1 MMKKI
6 LIAVPIVAFVVFAS
20 VAWWKLRQKGQ
31 REFLNQQ
38 MLAAAGQADWQR
50 LRRMIAEGADI
61 HATREDGTN
70 ILHDAINRRELKLAK
85 ELIDS
90 DVDINAAGEGSPT
103 PLVAAV
109 ANCDMGSTKLLLDKG
124 ARMELHAET
133 RLYPLHI
140 AARDGYLDM
149 VKLLV
154 DAGANLNDTGG
165 DDEGRTAL
173 MIAVIEDKAVK
184 DKESSH
190 HKVIEYLLAKGADV
204 ALADRGGRNAMNYAA
219 ASRNIP
225 VVDLLR
231 EKGAKVTLYDAVAFG
246 DEITTAEMVQ
256 GKPGALNA
264 LFPDKKHPD
273 AHAAA
278 AEAGMTPLDLAI
290 EGGYDKLVAWLLAN
304 GARPDGSR
312 EARGSPLRTAARKGN
327 LAAAGMLLK
336 KGADA
341 NAADSQ
347 GWTALHWATDP
358 KDLDLAK
365 MLLRAGAKADLPN
378 DAGDTPLDLAVRRR
392 RDNPVA
398 DLLKDPAKFLEEDA
412 KRREKK

>member
-1 MMKKI
+1 MLKKI
-6 LIAVPIVAFVVFAS
+6 LIAAPIVVFVVFAS
-20 VAWWKLRQKGQ
+20 VAWWRLRQRGQ
-31 REFLNQQ
+31 RDFLNQQ
-38 MLAAAGQADWQR
+38 MLAAASQADWQT
-50 LRRMIAEGADI
+50 LRRMMAEGADV
-61 HATREDGTN
+61 HATHEDGTN

-90 DVDINAAGEGSPT
+90 GVDVNATSEGSPT

-109 ANCDMGSTKLLLDKG
+109 ANCDMGSTELLLDKG
-124 ARMELHAET
+124 AKMELHAET
-133 RLYPLHI
+133 GLYPLHI
-140 AARDGYLDM
+140 AVKHGYLDM

-154 DAGANLNDTGG
+154 DRGADLNDTGG

-173 MIAVIEDKAVK
+173 VIAVINDKAIK

-190 HKVIEYLLAKGADV
+190 GKVIEYLLAKGADV
-204 ALADRGGRNAMNYAA
+204 ALADRGGRTAMNYAA

-246 DEITTAEMVQ
+246 DEITTAELSQ
-256 GKPGALNA
+256 ARPGALNA

-273 AHAAA
+273 PHAAA

-304 GARPDGSR
+304 GARPNGSR
-312 EARGSPLRTAARKGN
+312 EAPGSPLRTAARKGN
-327 LAAAGMLLK
+327 LAAVGMLLK

-341 NAADSQ
+341 NATDSQ
-347 GWTALHWATDP
+347 GWTPLHWAIDP
-358 KDLDLAK
+358 KDLDLAR
-365 MLLRAGAKADLPN
+365 MLLRAGAKVDLPN

-398 DLLKDPAKFLEEDA
+398 DLLKDPAKFLEED
-412 KRREKK
+412 KQRREKK